1 MAFSAKI
8 SSERLA
14 QSVRTDD
21 ALAAFEQSVG
31 NGQARLAIE
40 VLVDVI
46 NALVDKVDELE
57 EKMSAPKKSEP
68 VSVSDDVKPK
78 AITDEVKPKLNK
90 APKQDSSNIAE

>member
-14 QSVRTDD
+14 QSIRTED

-31 NGQARLAIE
+31 NGQARLAVE

-57 EKMSAPKKSEP
+57 EKLDSLKVSEVT
-68 VSVSDDVKPK
+68 VSTEESKPK
-78 AITDEVKPKLNK
+78 VAK
-90 APKQDSSNIAE
+90 APKQDNSIIAE